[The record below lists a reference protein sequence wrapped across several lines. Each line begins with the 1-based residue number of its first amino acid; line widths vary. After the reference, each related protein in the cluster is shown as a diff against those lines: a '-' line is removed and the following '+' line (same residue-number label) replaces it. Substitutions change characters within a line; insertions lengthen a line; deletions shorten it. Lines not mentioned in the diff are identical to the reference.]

1 MVKIDYSG
9 QSCSFY
15 LHILQPLWVY
25 LSWFPCSWLLSALW
39 TIKETSP
46 KLTNSQTQTDG
57 QTSPIWTI
65 HVWWLRMS
73 DQKTRTLQN
82 TFITITL
89 LMLVVSDYFH
99 ILPCFM
105 LNSFLGCKVPL
116 ANPAILGPGARN
128 CNFLSSGLFSKSIEL
143 SWRNTQE
150 LIRLSPDQI
159 EIWKCWLLMKGEN
172 QTTWRKPLGAEK
184 RAYNELNPN
193 MVSTL
198 GLNPKTHRW
207 EGSDSTTAPSLLSL
221 NQHRTCMT

>member
-1 MVKIDYSG
+1 MLTHFIANISA
-9 QSCSFY
+9 
-15 LHILQPLWVY
+15 Y

-39 TIKETSP
+39 TNEETST
-46 KLTNSQTQTDG
+46 KFNNSQTQTGG
-57 QTSPIWTI
+57 QTSPVWTI

-82 TFITITL
+82 TFIIITL

-150 LIRLSPDQI
+150 LIRLCPDQI

-172 QTTWRKPLGAEK
+172 QSTWRKPLGAEK
-184 RAYNELNPN
+184 EPTMN
-193 MVSTL
+193 STPIWCRRWDETL
-198 GLNPKTHRW
+198 KTHW
-207 EGSDSTTAPSLLSL
+207 WKGSDSTSAPSWLSL
-221 NQHRTCMT
+221 NPYRTCRT